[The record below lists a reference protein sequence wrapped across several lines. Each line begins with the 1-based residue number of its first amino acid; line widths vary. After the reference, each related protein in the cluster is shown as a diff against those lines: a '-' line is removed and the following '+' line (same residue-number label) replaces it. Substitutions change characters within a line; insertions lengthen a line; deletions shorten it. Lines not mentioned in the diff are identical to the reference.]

1 MPEAVHLQIFL
12 GAGLSLLCLSILLG
26 CAMCWWHRRRPSPHP
41 SREWAAMELGPA
53 LPAVTV
59 PVPIQQQYEEMAGE
73 VVGAQAKEGSLAP
86 PASYGSLLRVRASL
100 PALPFL
106 PQLAGAWQRCCTIS
120 GAKLLRNT
128 ESPLVHPVT
137 GSPLPSEQRPRLH
150 CDLSYSPPEATLTV
164 TILGVSH
171 LPKGLQDDR
180 GSYVKVY
187 LVPRLPACQRVAV
200 RRRSLRPAPLEPCQ
214 FGPYSPEELSSFTLR
229 FAVYARSRSL
239 RDSFVGEVLFPCAQA
254 SWDPQASSSY
264 TWELASTKTKLR
276 KRRFHGVSCSLLPF
290 QCLRAHNRSC
300 SVLSSSPKSLGQLF
314 LLLQYQALASRIKVL
329 VRKAQGL
336 GRLSHMPGMP
346 GRTRDMDQEVRR
358 CPGGHRGCEVRTSE
372 VPAPDPRGAGETSG
386 AVCALPMVPQRFCSP
401 PGTAGELPASLPAMC
416 PEQVPLSMALSPF
429 PGHYIIIHLYHN
441 GCVIDTKETKS
452 ISGYNPVWNKPFLF
466 SIPAGDI
473 QQQELA
479 LEFIVMQVR
488 WMEVTMA
495 VKVTWISC
503 APAPGGLS
511 PQRSHFLMPTGGCWG
526 GITLFGT
533 MESHQPCPISPLL
546 PQARLHTRGSA
557 LGCVRVGPRAPGTGL
572 LHWRDMCSQGPLES
586 EQWHQIQPNT
596 LRP

>member
-26 CAMCWWHRRRPSPHP
+26 CAMCWWHRRHPSPHP

-53 LPAVTV
+53 LPAMTV

-73 VVGAQAKEGSLAP
+73 V
-86 PASYGSLLRVRASL
+86 
-100 PALPFL
+100 
-106 PQLAGAWQRCCTIS
+106 LAGAWQRHCTIS
-120 GAKLLRNT
+120 GAKLLRNK
-128 ESPLVHPVT
+128 ESPLVHPVA

-150 CDLSYSPPEATLTV
+150 CDLSYSPPEAILTV
-164 TILGVSH
+164 AILGVSH

-187 LVPRLPACQRVAV
+187 LVPRLPACQHVAV
-200 RRRSLRPAPLEPCQ
+200 RCRSLRPAPLEPCQ

-229 FAVYARSRSL
+229 FAVYARSCSL

-254 SWDPQASSSY
+254 SWDPQASSGY
-264 TWELASTKTKLR
+264 TWELASTKAKLR
-276 KRRFHGVSCSLLPF
+276 K
-290 QCLRAHNRSC
+290 CLRAHNRSC

-329 VRKAQGL
+329 VRKAQDL
-336 GRLSHMPGMP
+336 GRLSRMPG
-346 GRTRDMDQEVRR
+346 T
-358 CPGGHRGCEVRTSE
+358 
-372 VPAPDPRGAGETSG
+372 
-386 AVCALPMVPQRFCSP
+386 
-401 PGTAGELPASLPAMC
+401 
-416 PEQVPLSMALSPF
+416 

-466 SIPAGDI
+466 NIPAGDI

-479 LEFIVMQVR
+479 LEFVVM
-488 WMEVTMA
+488 
-495 VKVTWISC
+495 
-503 APAPGGLS
+503 
-511 PQRSHFLMPTGGCWG
+511 
-526 GITLFGT
+526 
-533 MESHQPCPISPLL
+533 
-546 PQARLHTRGSA
+546 QARLHTRGSA

>member
-53 LPAVTV
+53 LPARTV

-73 VVGAQAKEGSLAP
+73 V
-86 PASYGSLLRVRASL
+86 
-100 PALPFL
+100 
-106 PQLAGAWQRCCTIS
+106 LAGAWQRRCTVS
-120 GAKLLRNT
+120 GAKLLRNK
-128 ESPLVHPVT
+128 ESPLVHPVA

-150 CDLSYSPPEATLTV
+150 CDLSYSPPEAILTV

-239 RDSFVGEVLFPCAQA
+239 GDSFVGEVLFPCAQA
-254 SWDPQASSSY
+254 SWDPQASSGY

-276 KRRFHGVSCSLLPF
+276 KSPKTPREEAEPPEASPVIPVVGSIVVQVPVSWRRFHGVSCSLLPF

-329 VRKAQGL
+329 VRKAQDL
-336 GRLSHMPGMP
+336 GRLSRMPG
-346 GRTRDMDQEVRR
+346 T
-358 CPGGHRGCEVRTSE
+358 
-372 VPAPDPRGAGETSG
+372 
-386 AVCALPMVPQRFCSP
+386 
-401 PGTAGELPASLPAMC
+401 
-416 PEQVPLSMALSPF
+416 

-466 SIPAGDI
+466 NIPAGDI

-495 VKVTWISC
+495 MKVTWISC
-503 APAPGGLS
+503 APAPGRLS
-511 PQRSHFLMPTGGCWG
+511 PQRSHFLMPTGDCWG
-526 GITLFGT
+526 GITLFGM

-546 PQARLHTRGSA
+546 PQAHLHTRGSA

-596 LRP
+596 PRP

>member
-1 MPEAVHLQIFL
+1 MVPSLSPVHLQIFL

-73 VVGAQAKEGSLAP
+73 VAGARAKESSLTSA
-86 PASYGSLLRVRASL
+86 ASYGSLLHVRASL
-100 PALPFL
+100 PTLPFL
-106 PQLAGAWQRCCTIS
+106 PQLAGAWQRRCTIS
-120 GAKLLRNT
+120 GAKLLHNK
-128 ESPLVHPVT
+128 ESPLVHPVA

-150 CDLSYSPPEATLTV
+150 CDLSYSPPEAILTV

-171 LPKGLQDDR
+171 LPKGLQDDQ

-200 RRRSLRPAPLEPCQ
+200 CRRSLRPAPLEPCQ

-229 FAVYARSRSL
+229 FAVYARLRSL

-254 SWDPQASSSY
+254 SWDPQASSGY

-276 KRRFHGVSCSLLPF
+276 KVRMAAVSSRGLSSCFGWRRFHGVSCSLLPF
-290 QCLRAHNRSC
+290 QCLRAHGTSC

-314 LLLQYQALASRIKVL
+314 LLLQYQALAGRIKVL
-329 VRKAQGL
+329 VRKAQDL
-336 GRLSHMPGMP
+336 GRLSRVPGTP
-346 GRTRDMDQEVRR
+346 GRTWDMEQEVK
-358 CPGGHRGCEVRTSE
+358 PQELSALFPWFHRGSV
-372 VPAPDPRGAGETSG
+372 APP
-386 AVCALPMVPQRFCSP
+386 C
-401 PGTAGELPASLPAMC
+401 TAGELPASLPGMC

-441 GCVIDTKETKS
+441 GCVIDTKETNS

-466 SIPAGDI
+466 NIPAGDI

-495 VKVTWISC
+495 MKVTWISC
-503 APAPGGLS
+503 APAPGELS
-511 PQRSHFLMPTGGCWG
+511 PQRSHFLMPTGDCWG
-526 GITLFGT
+526 GITLLGV

-557 LGCVRVGPRAPGTGL
+557 LGCVRVGPHAPGTGL

-596 LRP
+596 PRP

>member
-1 MPEAVHLQIFL
+1 
-12 GAGLSLLCLSILLG
+12 
-26 CAMCWWHRRRPSPHP
+26 MCWWHRQHPSPHP
-41 SREWAAMELGPA
+41 SRERAAMELGPA
-53 LPAVTV
+53 LPAMTV
-59 PVPIQQQYEEMAGE
+59 PVPIQQQYEEVAGE
-73 VVGAQAKEGSLAP
+73 VVVARAKEGSLAS
-86 PASYGSLLRVRASL
+86 PASHGSSLRVRASL
-100 PALPFL
+100 PTLPFL
-106 PQLAGAWQRCCTIS
+106 PQLAGAWQRRCTIS
-120 GAKLLRNT
+120 GAKLLHNKD
-128 ESPLVHPVT
+128 SPLLHPVA

-150 CDLSYSPPEATLTV
+150 CDLSYSPPEAILTV
-164 TILGVSH
+164 TILGVSR
-171 LPKGLQDDR
+171 LPKGLQDDQ

-187 LVPRLPACQRVAV
+187 LVPRLPVCQRVAV
-200 RRRSLRPAPLEPCQ
+200 CRRSLRPAPLEPCR

-254 SWDPQASSSY
+254 SWDPWASSGY

-276 KRRFHGVSCSLLPF
+276 KVRMAAVSSRGLSSCFGWRKFHGVSCSLLPF
-290 QCLRAHNRSC
+290 QCLRAHDTSC

-329 VRKAQGL
+329 VRKAQDL
-336 GRLSHMPGMP
+336 GRLSRMPG
-346 GRTRDMDQEVRR
+346 T
-358 CPGGHRGCEVRTSE
+358 
-372 VPAPDPRGAGETSG
+372 
-386 AVCALPMVPQRFCSP
+386 
-401 PGTAGELPASLPAMC
+401 
-416 PEQVPLSMALSPF
+416 

-466 SIPAGDI
+466 NIPAGDI

-488 WMEVTMA
+488 WMEVTVAM
-495 VKVTWISC
+495 KVTWISC

-511 PQRSHFLMPTGGCWG
+511 PQRSHFLMPTGDCWG
-526 GITLFGT
+526 GITLFG
-533 MESHQPCPISPLL
+533 MMQSHQPCPISPLL
-546 PQARLHTRGSA
+546 PQARLHTRGSV

-586 EQWHQIQPNT
+586 AQWHQIQPNT
-596 LRP
+596 PSP